1 MKCKDCGKV
10 SRSYECSFCKTFQ
23 AKFDLAFQ
31 IKERQRWKTIEA
43 RKECR
48 RQMTKQDAE
57 ARERRKRE
65 ERIEAEAD
73 RLRKQAEMKD
83 FTAKSEMNFRLGVEK
98 MFDDIGYEGDSGY
111 RYKESRSKRFYERR
125 RKIVFTANELTVR
138 EKHCEKMKVFYYK
151 LL

>member
-1 MKCKDCGKV
+1 
-10 SRSYECSFCKTFQ
+10 
-23 AKFDLAFQ
+23 
-31 IKERQRWKTIEA
+31 
-43 RKECR
+43 
-48 RQMTKQDAE
+48 MTKQDAE